1 MKFWKAGASLSALT
15 SLAALTVHLQYSFHQ
30 TSSQSLEVPVAD
42 VWHFKGFDA
51 WWDDSSASCERS
63 ESCVFVV
70 IEETQACSKDV
81 LVQFTVTDKKDLFID
96 SQTKVI
102 PASEFWSGESFEIG
116 TDTLRVEYFSVD
128 SVTCGIGWDTTQHN
142 L

>member
-1 MKFWKAGASLSALT
+1 MKFWKVGATLSALT
-15 SLAALTVHLQYSFHQ
+15 SLAALTVHLQYSFQQ
-30 TSSQSLEVPVAD
+30 TKPQSLEVQVAD

-51 WWDDSSASCERS
+51 WWDYSSASCERS

-70 IEETQACSKDV
+70 IEETQNCSKDV

-102 PASEFWSGESFEIG
+102 SASEFRSGESFEIG
-116 TDTLRVEYFSVD
+116 TDTLRVEFFSVD
-128 SVTCGIGWDTTQHN
+128 SVTCGNGVDTTQHN